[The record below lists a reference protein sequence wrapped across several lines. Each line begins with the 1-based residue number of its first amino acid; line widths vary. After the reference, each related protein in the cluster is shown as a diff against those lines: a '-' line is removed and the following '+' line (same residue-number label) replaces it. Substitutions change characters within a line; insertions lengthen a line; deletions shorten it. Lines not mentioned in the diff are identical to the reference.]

1 MLKRNYKGIRNLK
14 NTKFALSLQQGQKNV
29 NDVTLV
35 SLLMTLSKTTDNS
48 NVININFDNAF
59 DIKLS
64 RKPVLVLTC
73 GIRNSTI
80 LIPKSNS
87 RLLSRLSLSL
97 TQSLIFVRLINRVP
111 GMFYTT
117 DIVYATFGDKC
128 STKSFQKQIFCRL
141 SDCSVS
147 PENIWTNKKF
157 VSF

>member
-64 RKPVLVLTC
+64 RKPVLVLHA
-73 GIRNSTI
+73 GFEIQ
-80 LIPKSNS
+80 
-87 RLLSRLSLSL
+87 
-97 TQSLIFVRLINRVP
+97 QS
-111 GMFYTT
+111 
-117 DIVYATFGDKC
+117 
-128 STKSFQKQIFCRL
+128 
-141 SDCSVS
+141 
-147 PENIWTNKKF
+147 
-157 VSF
+157 